1 MTHSYKVWRK
11 PIQLAASLESQ
22 FLGSTLHLWPQH
34 LIFLHLLNMIW
45 LIFPLGNPL
54 GIWGFYNREDV
65 FLVGGLE
72 HEFSDFPY
80 FGL

>member
-1 MTHSYKVWRK
+1 
-11 PIQLAASLESQ
+11 
-22 FLGSTLHLWPQH
+22 
-34 LIFLHLLNMIW
+34 MIW

-80 FGL
+80 IGFISLTDELILFRGVGQPPTNYSIL